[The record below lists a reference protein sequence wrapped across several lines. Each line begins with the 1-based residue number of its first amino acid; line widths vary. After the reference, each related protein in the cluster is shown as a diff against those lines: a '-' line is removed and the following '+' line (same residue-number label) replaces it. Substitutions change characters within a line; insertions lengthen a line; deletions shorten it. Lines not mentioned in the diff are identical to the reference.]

1 VQEKFIINDLV
12 VFHPEQHRLIPMG
25 NRGKE
30 TALNVPA
37 SRCLLLMLQQPG
49 IKINKTEF
57 FSEVWENNG
66 QYVTANTF
74 HQNISLLRKGLR
86 NAGIRT
92 PVIQTIPKYGVR
104 FTGIVQAIEEEEQ
117 DIVLKE
123 TSTNEISTE
132 IVTKCEPPPRATPSS
147 LFLNKLKKI
156 KFLMFVI
163 TCVLLLF
170 TIRSQNS
177 QYVSTR
183 NKIADINQCS
193 VYVSKNDST
202 ENYSQYINYLTAQDV
217 ACSPGEFIYVV
228 NQLLSDEALF
238 NLCESDR
245 SGDLNCSV
253 RFKLSTVRA
262 RLNHQ

>member
-1 VQEKFIINDLV
+1 VKEKFIINDLV
-12 VFHPEQHRLIPMG
+12 VFHPEQHRLIPIG

-49 IKINKTEF
+49 IKINKTIF

-66 QYVTANTF
+66 QYVTDNTF
-74 HQNISLLRKGLR
+74 HQNISLLRKGIR

-92 PVIQTIPKYGVR
+92 PVIQTIPKYGIR
-104 FTGIVQAIEEEEQ
+104 FTGTVQVIEEEEQ
-117 DIVLKE
+117 DIVPKE
-123 TSTNEISTE
+123 ANTNEISTA
-132 IVTKCEPPPRATPSS
+132 IVTQGEPLLRATPSGR
-147 LFLNKLKKI
+147 FLNKLKKI

-177 QYVSTR
+177 QFISTQ
-183 NKIADINQCS
+183 NKIADINHCS
-193 VYVSKNDST
+193 VYVSKNDPT
-202 ENYSQYINYLTAQDV
+202 ENHSQYINYLTAQDV

-238 NLCESDR
+238 NLCESNS

>member
-1 VQEKFIINDLV
+1 MKEKFIINDLV

-37 SRCLLLMLQQPG
+37 SRCLLLMLQNPD
-49 IKINKTEF
+49 IKINKTKF

-74 HQNISLLRKGLR
+74 HQNISLLRKGIR

-92 PVIQTIPKYGVR
+92 SVIQTIPKYGVR
-104 FTGIVQAIEEEEQ
+104 FTGTVQIIEEENQ
-117 DIVLKE
+117 DIVPAMPH
-123 TSTNEISTE
+123 TNEIST
-132 IVTKCEPPPRATPSS
+132 VVMTPCPPPTKKTPSGI
-147 LFLNKLKKI
+147 FLNNLKKI
-156 KFLMFVI
+156 KFLMFFI

-177 QYVSTR
+177 R
-183 NKIADINQCS
+183 LIKPHIKIAEINQCS
-193 VYVSKNDST
+193 VYVGSGDLT

-217 ACSPGEFIYVV
+217 VCSPGEFIYVV
-228 NQLLSDEALF
+228 NQLLSDDALF
-238 NLCESDR
+238 HFCEGDKT
-245 SGDLNCSV
+245 GDLKCSV

-262 RLNHQ
+262 RLDNQ

>member
-1 VQEKFIINDLV
+1 VKEKFIINDLV
-12 VFHPEQHRLIPMG
+12 VFYPEQHLLIPIG

-37 SRCLLLMLQQPG
+37 SRCLLLMLQRPG
-49 IKINKTEF
+49 SKINKTIF

-104 FTGIVQAIEEEEQ
+104 FTGTVQVIEEESQEVVATQ
-117 DIVLKE
+117 TGSNPLSTTIVA
-123 TSTNEISTE
+123 N
-132 IVTKCEPPPRATPSS
+132 CEPPPKATPSR

-156 KFLMFVI
+156 KFLMFFI
-163 TCVLLLF
+163 TCMLLLF

-177 QYVSTR
+177 QIIEP
-183 NKIADINQCS
+183 NIKIADVNQCS
-193 VYVSKNDST
+193 VYVSSHDLT
-202 ENYSQYINYLTAQDV
+202 ENYGKYINYLTSQDV
-217 ACSPGEFIYVV
+217 VCSPGEFIYVV
-228 NQLLSDEALF
+228 NQLLSDDALF
-238 NLCESDR
+238 HFCESDR
-245 SGDLNCSV
+245 SGELNCSV
-253 RFKLSTVRA
+253 RFKLSTVRE
-262 RLNHQ
+262 RLNP